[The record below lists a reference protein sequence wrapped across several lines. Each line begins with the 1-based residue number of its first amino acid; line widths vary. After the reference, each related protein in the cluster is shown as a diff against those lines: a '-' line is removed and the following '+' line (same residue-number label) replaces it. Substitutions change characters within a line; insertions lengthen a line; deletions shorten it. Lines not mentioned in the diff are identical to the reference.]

1 MAESDRRPQFSPR
14 LSPLL
19 RRSDLS
25 QADRVRLLT
34 ELASPYRSLRRF
46 IYLAVGS
53 SATIGAFVFFF
64 RALAG
69 RELSVT
75 LPSLALQLGILAAML
90 GLNHWEGRARKRLVG
105 RVEQR
110 LGINPSQSSAP
121 LVSSE
126 PDEPEC

>member
-34 ELASPYRSLRRF
+34 ELASPYRGLRRF

-69 RELSVT
+69 RDLSAT
-75 LPSLALQLGILAAML
+75 LPSLALQLGILAGML
-90 GLNHWEGRARKRLVG
+90 GLNHLENRSRKRLVG

-110 LGINPSQSSAP
+110 LGVNPSQASVKPESP
-121 LVSSE
+121 
-126 PDEPEC
+126 EPER